1 MAINRTWHARHPM
14 PRRPSEDTRLQW
26 HLEHQKHC
34 ACRPIPPALRHRI
47 EADARIV
54 DPPRCTWATSDPL
67 YIRYHDEEW
76 GVPSHDDR
84 HLFEMLVLEGA
95 QAGLSWITILRKREN
110 YRRAF
115 DRFDPRKIA
124 KYDTRKIK
132 ALLADEGIVR
142 NRLKIESTVGNAR
155 AFLEVTKEFGSFDRF
170 IWSFVDGEPKKNRP
184 RTLREVPP
192 RTPTSDAMSK
202 ALVKRGF
209 RFVGSTICYAFMQAC
224 GLVDDHVRHCFR
236 ARR

>member
-1 MAINRTWHARHPM
+1 M
-14 PRRPSEDTRLQW
+14 PRRRPTLQ
-26 HLEHQKHC
+26 
-34 ACRPIPPALRHRI
+34 RRI
-47 EADARIV
+47 EADARIAEL
-54 DPPRCTWATSDPL
+54 PRCGWATSDPL

-84 HLFEMLVLEGA
+84 HLFEMMILEGA

-124 KYDTRKIK
+124 KYDARKIK

-155 AFLEVTKEFGSFDRF
+155 AFLDVTKELGSFDRF
-170 IWSFVDGEPKKNRP
+170 IWGFVDGEPMVNRP
-184 RTLREVPP
+184 RTLRDVPA
-192 RTPTSDAMSK
+192 RTPESDAMSK

-224 GLVDDHVRHCFR
+224 GLVDDHVSDCFR
-236 ARR
+236 ARP